1 MNPSD
6 IMAELSGAEGDF
18 PREAMEAAI
27 AQPEES
33 TPHLLDYLRE
43 VIDDPDSDY
52 VEAMGPI
59 MAIYLLSQFRETR
72 AYPLLVEMASLPS
85 DRVEILFGDF
95 ITEGLGRALA
105 SVSGGEI
112 GGIQQLIENEEA
124 DEWARVAGINAL
136 ESLLGHGFIS
146 PEAVQDYYQKLYAT
160 LERVESVLWVE
171 LLHSTA
177 VLHFM
182 DLRPEVERAFEDEL
196 IDPIFIDQ
204 QGIDELFERDAETTF
219 YAEIVDNQHYQLIDD
234 AIGELEGWEVFNMDP
249 DEYDDDDDDD
259 DEEEEY
265 DEEFEEFMRGL
276 AAPLPP
282 IDEPFDEP
290 VETFV
295 RTGEKIGR
303 NDPCPCGSGR
313 KYKQCHGKPG
323 GA

>member
-27 AQPEES
+27 AQSEEI

-52 VEAMGPI
+52 AEAMGPI

-95 ITEGLGRALA
+95 TTEGLGRALA
-105 SVSGGEI
+105 SVCGGEI

-124 DEWARVAGINAL
+124 DEWVRVAGINAL

-146 PEAVQDYYQKLYAT
+146 PEALQAYYQTLYNR
-160 LERVESVLWVE
+160 LERSESVVWGE
-171 LLHSTA
+171 LTHSTA
-177 VLHFM
+177 TLHFS
-182 DLRPEVERAFEDEL
+182 DLRPEISRAFADDL
-196 IDPIFIDQ
+196 IDPLFIDEE
-204 QGIDELFERDAETTF
+204 GINEIFDKDAEATF
-219 YAEIVDNQHYQLIDD
+219 YEEIVDNRHYQLIDD
-234 AIGELEGWEVFNMDP
+234 AIGELEWWAVFN
-249 DEYDDDDDDD
+249 EEEDD
-259 DEEEEY
+259 EEEY
-265 DEEFEEFMRGL
+265 DEESEDFL
-276 AAPLPP
+276 
-282 IDEPFDEP
+282 DEPVDEP
-290 VETFV
+290 VETFI

-323 GA
+323 GSNA

>member
-124 DEWARVAGINAL
+124 DEWARTAGIDAL
-136 ESLLGHGFIS
+136 MILLSQGLLS
-146 PEAVQDYYQKLYAT
+146 PEALQAYYQTLYHR
-160 LERVESVLWVE
+160 LERSESVVWGE
-171 LLHSTA
+171 LTHSTA
-177 VLHFM
+177 TLHFS
-182 DLRPEVERAFEDEL
+182 DLRPEISRAFADDL
-196 IDPIFIDQ
+196 IDHLL
-204 QGIDELFERDAETTF
+204 IDEEGINEIFDKDAEATF
-219 YAEIVDNQHYQLIDD
+219 YEEIVDNRHYQLIDD

-249 DEYDDDDDDD
+249 DDYDDD

-276 AAPLPP
+276 AAPPLPP